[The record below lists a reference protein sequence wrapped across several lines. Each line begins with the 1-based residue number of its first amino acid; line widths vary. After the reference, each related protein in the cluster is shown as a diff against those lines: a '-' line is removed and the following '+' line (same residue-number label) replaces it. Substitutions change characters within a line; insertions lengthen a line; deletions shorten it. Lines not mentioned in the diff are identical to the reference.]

1 LAKPSGISYPVTVNS
16 TDAEGR
22 TPMMVISLN
31 VGLPATLRYGGKDV
45 VTGGS
50 KRPVPRA
57 ALRFLGFEGDG
68 QGDPVNHGGKDKA
81 VCVYPFDHY
90 PHWERALG
98 RGLEPGAFSENLT
111 VSGAVET
118 EVAIGDV
125 FRVGGATVQVSQ
137 PRTPCDKLAEKN
149 GERLLA
155 KWVGQTGYT
164 GFYLRVL
171 SEGVVAAGDA
181 FERVGRCQ
189 DPISIA
195 WADDVIF
202 DRTDAPDLVERL
214 ANLIEF
220 GADGRA
226 LFARRLERMRR
237 RGGAGRAVR
246 TGEDVPWA

>member
-1 LAKPSGISYPVTVNS
+1 MDPKD
-16 TDAEGR
+16 TDGP
-22 TPMMVISLN
+22 TPIAVVSLN
-31 VGLPATLRYGGKDV
+31 VGLPAKRRYGHEEV
-45 VTGGS
+45 LTGGL

-57 ALRFLGFEGDG
+57 TLRFLGFDGDG
-68 QGDPVNHGGKDKA
+68 QGDPANHGGEDKA
-81 VCVYPFDHY
+81 VCVYPLDHY

-98 RGLEPGAFSENLT
+98 RELEPGAFSENLT
-111 VSGAVET
+111 VSGVVET

-137 PRTPCDKLAEKN
+137 PRTPCSKLAGKN

-155 KWVGQTGYT
+155 RWVARTGYT

-181 FERVGRCQ
+181 FERVGRCL

-195 WADDVIF
+195 DVADVIF
-202 DRTDAPDLVERL
+202 DRTHDPALVERL
-214 ANLIEF
+214 ANLPEF

-226 LFARRLERMRR
+226 LFARRLERLE
-237 RGGAGRAVR
+237 RGGGV
-246 TGEDVPWA
+246 V